1 LSELFD
7 RYSELDETGGDLPQK
22 IEFKNAIKGVNFC
35 GIGHRVAAIL
45 GHYLQVLE
53 YYQQSLALQQE
64 IGYHSGEANSW
75 RYLGNAY
82 RCLGRCQQ
90 AIEYSQQSLALARS
104 IRVRKQ

>member
-1 LSELFD
+1 M
-7 RYSELDETGGDLPQK
+7 
-22 IEFKNAIKGVNFC
+22 
-35 GIGHRVAAIL
+35 GHRAATIW

-53 YYQQSLALQQE
+53 YCQQSLALQQE
-64 IGYHSGEANSW
+64 IDYRFGEANSW

-82 RCLGRCQQ
+82 RCLGRWQQ